1 MSALEIVILIIAII
15 LIFVSVIVKDDRT
28 ADDSPQVN
36 LDAANRKKDDII
48 FEIDKHYSK
57 IEDEVKRLV
66 LDTQDSLDK
75 ESNEKIMSINEYS
88 DTVLAKI
95 DSNHKE
101 VVFLYNTL
109 KQEEEEMKETMSDM
123 QNTRRENKE
132 LFDKLS
138 KIQQE
143 KKRAMLI
150 KNEKRHNPSEKKIDG
165 EQAWRNA
172 VTKNSVAREL
182 GTLANKQQGDDSN
195 ENKIEPNPDN
205 DNNIEDKSKDA
216 EIVISAKDGIDKAN
230 YSEKKER
237 VLKLY
242 SEGKSINDI
251 SKILGMGQGEVRLM
265 VELYSSRR
273 EVY

>member
-1 MSALEIVILIIAII
+1 
-15 LIFVSVIVKDDRT
+15 
-28 ADDSPQVN
+28 
-36 LDAANRKKDDII
+36 
-48 FEIDKHYSK
+48 
-57 IEDEVKRLV
+57 
-66 LDTQDSLDK
+66 
-75 ESNEKIMSINEYS
+75 
-88 DTVLAKI
+88 
-95 DSNHKE
+95 
-101 VVFLYNTL
+101 
-109 KQEEEEMKETMSDM
+109 MKETMSDM